1 MPRGLGLKGR
11 DKTGAEDE
19 AAGATPGAADARS
32 TPQKRLSP
40 HQLDV
45 FGAIV
50 ATGSITAA
58 ARHLGVSQPGVSRS
72 LADLERE
79 IGFALFVRDKKR
91 LLITP
96 EGLAFSDEVTRSHV
110 GLERLA
116 KAADEI
122 RQLRRGHLRI
132 AAMPALCFG
141 PVPKAIKT
149 FLDQHPSL
157 TMSFEAQ
164 PSKRIVESV
173 AGQHI
178 DIGICQVPSGYPGV
192 TIDASFRSDCVCVM
206 PAGHPLSKRQVVGPM
221 DLKDQ
226 PLVAL
231 PANSMA
237 GIRINQVLQD
247 ANVHVVARVET
258 LTSFAACA
266 MVEGGL
272 GVAVLDP
279 FTASSF
285 THGALQQ
292 RPFQPTV
299 NFGFRLV
306 HPAHRVISRAAQ
318 ALLTHLA
325 AAMRNDPLV
334 RGSS

>member
-1 MPRGLGLKGR
+1 MRLGLKGR
-11 DKTGAEDE
+11 NKVGSQGK
-19 AAGATPGAADARS
+19 AAGSTAADARRR
-32 TPQKRLSP
+32 PQKRLSP

-45 FGAIV
+45 FSAIV
-50 ATGSITAA
+50 ATGSITSA

-116 KAADEI
+116 KSADEI

-157 TMSFEAQ
+157 TVSFEAQ
-164 PSKRIVESV
+164 PSQRIVESV

-178 DIGICQVPSGYPGV
+178 DVGICQVPAGYPGV
-192 TIDASFRSDCVCVM
+192 TVHASFRSDCVCVM
-206 PAGHPLSKRQVVGPM
+206 PAGHPLGERQVVGPA
-221 DLKDQ
+221 DLKEQ
-226 PLVAL
+226 ALVAL
-231 PANSMA
+231 PPNSMA
-237 GIRINQVLQD
+237 GLRLNHVLQD

-266 MVEGGL
+266 MVAGGL

-279 FTASSF
+279 FTASAF
-285 THGALQQ
+285 AHGTLQQ
-292 RPFQPTV
+292 RPFQPAV
-299 NFGFRLV
+299 NFGFRLIQ
-306 HPAHRVISRAAQ
+306 PAHRVISRAAQ
-318 ALLTHLA
+318 ALLVHLGE
-325 AAMRNDPLV
+325 AMRNDPLV
-334 RGSS
+334 GARA